1 MRDFQRSKVYQ
12 WEWAVLRYLP
22 QNWMMVTV
30 GECQVLVE
38 KIWLREEQTRHAHRS
53 RWCRQHDVPIV
64 TDGRGRTSAGSK
76 RGTIAIPRQLRQSVV
91 VCHEVAH
98 EMLPY
103 GIGHTENFVST
114 FITVLN
120 NNLGISK
127 DALIETAMDFKVK
140 MNHDL
145 L

>member
-1 MRDFQRSKVYQ
+1 MRDFQRSKVYN
-12 WEWAVLRYLP
+12 WEWTALRSLP
-22 QNWMMVTV
+22 QNWRLVTV
-30 GECQVLVE
+30 NECQVLVE
-38 KIWLREEQTRHAHRS
+38 KIWLREG
-53 RWCRQHDVPIV
+53 QHPNDVPIV

-76 RGTIAIPRQLRQSVV
+76 RGEIAIPRKMRQSVV

-120 NNLGISK
+120 DNLGISK

>member
-1 MRDFQRSKVYQ
+1 MRMRDFQRSKVYK
-12 WEWAVLRYLP
+12 WEWEVLRSLP
-22 QNWMMVTV
+22 QNWMLVTV

-38 KIWLREEQTRHAHRS
+38 KIWLREEQHL
-53 RWCRQHDVPIV
+53 HDVPIV

-76 RGTIAIPRQLRQSVV
+76 RGEIAIPRKMRQSVV

-103 GIGHTENFVST
+103 GVGHTEDFVST

-140 MNHDL
+140 MNHSL

>member
-1 MRDFQRSKVYQ
+1 MRDFQRSRVYN
-12 WEWAVLRYLP
+12 WEWTALRSLP
-22 QNWMMVTV
+22 QNWTLVTV
-30 GECQVLVE
+30 GECQILVE
-38 KIWLREEQTRHAHRS
+38 KIWVREGQHP
-53 RWCRQHDVPIV
+53 HDVPIV
-64 TDGRGRTSAGSK
+64 TDGRGRRSAASK
-76 RGTIAIPRQLRQSVV
+76 RGKIAIPCDMRQSVV

-98 EMLPY
+98 ELLPN
-103 GIGHTENFVST
+103 GKKHTEDFVST

>member
-1 MRDFQRSKVYQ
+1 MRMRDFQRSKVYK
-12 WEWAVLRYLP
+12 WEWEVLRSLP
-22 QNWMMVTV
+22 QNWMLVTV

-38 KIWLREEQTRHAHRS
+38 KIWLREEQHL
-53 RWCRQHDVPIV
+53 HDVPIV

-76 RGTIAIPRQLRQSVV
+76 RGEIAIPRKMRQSVV

-98 EMLPY
+98 EMLPC
-103 GIGHTENFVST
+103 GVGHTEDFVST

-140 MNHDL
+140 MNHSL

>member
-1 MRDFQRSKVYQ
+1 MRMRDFQRSKVYK
-12 WEWAVLRYLP
+12 WEWEALRSLP
-22 QNWMMVTV
+22 QNWMLVTV

-38 KIWLREEQTRHAHRS
+38 KIWLREEQHL
-53 RWCRQHDVPIV
+53 HDVPIV

-76 RGTIAIPRQLRQSVV
+76 RGEIAIPRKMRQSVV

-98 EMLPY
+98 EMLPR
-103 GIGHTENFVST
+103 GVGHTEDFVST

>member
-1 MRDFQRSKVYQ
+1 MRMRDFQRSKVYK
-12 WEWAVLRYLP
+12 WEWEVLRSLP
-22 QNWMMVTV
+22 QNWMLVTV

-38 KIWLREEQTRHAHRS
+38 KIWLREEQHL
-53 RWCRQHDVPIV
+53 HDVPIV

-76 RGTIAIPRQLRQSVV
+76 RGEIAIPRKMRQSVV

>member
-1 MRDFQRSKVYQ
+1 MRDFQRSKVYK
-12 WEWAVLRYLP
+12 WEWEVLRSLP
-22 QNWMMVTV
+22 QNWMLVTV

-38 KIWLREEQTRHAHRS
+38 KIWLREEQHL
-53 RWCRQHDVPIV
+53 HDVPIV

-76 RGTIAIPRQLRQSVV
+76 RGEIAIPRKMRQSVV

-98 EMLPY
+98 EMLPW
-103 GIGHTENFVST
+103 GVGHTEDFVST

>member
-1 MRDFQRSKVYQ
+1 MRMRDFQRSKVYK
-12 WEWAVLRYLP
+12 WEWEVLLSLP
-22 QNWMMVTV
+22 QNWMLVTV

-38 KIWLREEQTRHAHRS
+38 KIWLREEQHL
-53 RWCRQHDVPIV
+53 HDVPIV

-76 RGTIAIPRQLRQSVV
+76 RGEIAIPRKMRQSVV

-103 GIGHTENFVST
+103 GVGHTEDFVST

>member
-1 MRDFQRSKVYQ
+1 MRDFQRSKVYK
-12 WEWAVLRYLP
+12 WEWEVLRSLP
-22 QNWMMVTV
+22 QNWMLVTV

-38 KIWLREEQTRHAHRS
+38 KIWLREEQHL
-53 RWCRQHDVPIV
+53 HDVPIV

-76 RGTIAIPRQLRQSVV
+76 RGEIAIPRKMRQSVV

-98 EMLPY
+98 EMLPC
-103 GIGHTENFVST
+103 GVGHTEDFVST

>member
-1 MRDFQRSKVYQ
+1 MRDFQRSKVYK
-12 WEWAVLRYLP
+12 WEWEVLRSLP
-22 QNWMMVTV
+22 QNWMLVTV

-38 KIWLREEQTRHAHRS
+38 KIWLREEQHL
-53 RWCRQHDVPIV
+53 HDVPIV

-76 RGTIAIPRQLRQSVV
+76 RGEIAIPRKMRQSVV

-98 EMLPY
+98 EMLPC
-103 GIGHTENFVST
+103 GVGHTEDFVST

-140 MNHDL
+140 MDHDIL
-145 L
+145 

>member
-1 MRDFQRSKVYQ
+1 MRDFQVSKVYN
-12 WEWAVLRYLP
+12 WEWVALLSLP
-22 QNWMMVTV
+22 QNWWLVTV
-30 GECQVLVE
+30 NECQVLVE
-38 KIWLREEQTRHAHRS
+38 KIWLREG
-53 RWCRQHDVPIV
+53 QHPNDVPIV
-64 TDGRGRTSAGSK
+64 TDGRGRRSAASQ
-76 RGTIAIPRQLRQSVV
+76 RGAIAIPRQMRQSVV

-98 EMLPY
+98 ELLPY
-103 GIGHTENFVST
+103 GKKHTEDFVST

-140 MNHDL
+140 MNHNL

>member
-1 MRDFQRSKVYQ
+1 MKDFQRSKVYK
-12 WEWAVLRYLP
+12 WEWEALRSLP
-22 QNWMMVTV
+22 QNWMLVTV

-38 KIWLREEQTRHAHRS
+38 KIWLREEQHL
-53 RWCRQHDVPIV
+53 HDVPIV

-76 RGTIAIPRQLRQSVV
+76 RGEIAIPRKMRQSVV
-91 VCHEVAH
+91 ICHEVAH
-98 EMLPY
+98 EILPY
-103 GIGHTENFVST
+103 GVKHTEDFVST